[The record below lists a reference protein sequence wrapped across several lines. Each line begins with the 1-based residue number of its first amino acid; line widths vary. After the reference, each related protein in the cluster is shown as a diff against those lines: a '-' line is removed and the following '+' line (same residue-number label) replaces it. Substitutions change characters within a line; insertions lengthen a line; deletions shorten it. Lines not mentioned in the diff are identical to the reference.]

1 MRTIR
6 PLFLGTVEHGGSVF
20 DRKLRLLG
28 ALLNGTRLIALSTA
42 HRLIRCLVRVLS
54 LLSGRFGRLA
64 RLLLGHR
71 RLIGILLRARL
82 WRLNHISLICLL
94 TLRPFSL
101 RTLGLLRTALRLL
114 GLRLFRLLLA
124 FLPRLGLFRIRLC
137 RRLCCRLWFRCLIG
151 ILLCARF
158 WRLDRIAL
166 ICLLTL
172 RPFSL
177 RTLGLLRTALRLL
190 SLRLFRLLLAFLARL
205 GLFGLI
211 CIRLC
216 LLTEIGGLLG
226 VLLTPLRPFTT
237 LTLICLLLTALRA
250 LGVRLL
256 GTLFT
261 LAGLRPFTTLT
272 LICLLLAT
280 LGTFTLWLF
289 CPLLAL
295 AARTFSSFALISL
308 RLAALRKLLALC
320 RNLLLHPNDTGRRR
334 LHRSEIHTGR
344 QGIGRLH
351 QQWQGQNRRRHA
363 GEQSG
368 FHRHDIFLL
377 LAFVPRCSRRP
388 Q

>member
-1 MRTIR
+1 
-6 PLFLGTVEHGGSVF
+6 
-20 DRKLRLLG
+20 
-28 ALLNGTRLIALSTA
+28 
-42 HRLIRCLVRVLS
+42 
-54 LLSGRFGRLA
+54 
-64 RLLLGHR
+64 
-71 RLIGILLRARL
+71 
-82 WRLNHISLICLL
+82 
-94 TLRPFSL
+94 
-101 RTLGLLRTALRLL
+101 
-114 GLRLFRLLLA
+114 
-124 FLPRLGLFRIRLC
+124 
-137 RRLCCRLWFRCLIG
+137 
-151 ILLCARF
+151 
-158 WRLDRIAL
+158 
-166 ICLLTL
+166 LTL

-216 LLTEIGGLLG
+216 LLPEIGGLLG
-226 VLLTPLRPFTT
+226 VLLTPLRTFAARA
-237 LTLICLLLTALRA
+237 LICLLLTALRA

>member
-151 ILLCARF
+151 ILLRARL
-158 WRLDRIAL
+158 WRLDHISL

-177 RTLGLLRTALRLL
+177 RTLCLLRTALRLL
-190 SLRLFRLLLAFLARL
+190 GLLLAFLARL

-216 LLTEIGGLLG
+216 LLPEIGGLLG
-226 VLLTPLRPFTT
+226 VLLTPLRTFAARA
-237 LTLICLLLTALRA
+237 LICLLLTALRA

-308 RLAALRKLLALC
+308 RLAALRKLLTLC

-334 LHRSEIHTGR
+334 LHRSEIHTGW